1 MDSWGVNVDFCGS
14 IEEKV
19 SGLEI
24 VCVCVLVRASVRVS
38 ARAHVWACVR
48 AWFGQGDRLGHLMS
62 LLAGSVWEARERVE
76 MSC

>member
-1 MDSWGVNVDFCGS
+1 M
-14 IEEKV
+14 
-19 SGLEI
+19 
-24 VCVCVLVRASVRVS
+24 CVLVRASVRVS
-38 ARAHVWACVR
+38 ARAHVWASVR